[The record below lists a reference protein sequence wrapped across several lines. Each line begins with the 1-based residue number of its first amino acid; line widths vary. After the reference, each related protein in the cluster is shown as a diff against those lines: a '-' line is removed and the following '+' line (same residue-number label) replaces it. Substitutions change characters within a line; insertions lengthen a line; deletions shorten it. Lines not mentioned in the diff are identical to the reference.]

1 MKTKQH
7 WLEETY
13 IGHLID
19 SAVEGWGRIFLNDSG
34 ESVQKKKVTAKSRK
48 TRKPF
53 KKVAK
58 K

>member
-13 IGHLID
+13 LGNLID

-34 ESVQKKKVTAKSRK
+34 ESVQKKKVTTKSRK
-48 TRKPF
+48 

>member
-19 SAVEGWGRIFLNDSG
+19 SAIEGWGRIFLNDSG
-34 ESVQKKKVTAKSRK
+34 ESVQKVQKKKVIAKSRK
-48 TRKPF
+48 

>member
-1 MKTKQH
+1 MKRKQH

-13 IGHLID
+13 LGNLID
-19 SAVEGWGRIFLNDSG
+19 SAVEGWGRIFLNDSE
-34 ESVQKKKVTAKSRK
+34 ESVQKKKVTTKSRK
-48 TRKPF
+48 